1 MGKNKGIGKLYS
13 GLAPN
18 VLRGMSMNAGM
29 MACYDQAKQMLVE
42 YVTYDEKSMNTQV
55 GASLIAGFCAAA
67 FSLPFDMIKSRLQSG
82 NYGYTGVLHAATNI
96 FTKEGPLAFWTGFG
110 AYYGRCAP
118 HSMIILL
125 SIEKITL
132 WYRQILDLPPK
143 KV

>member
-1 MGKNKGIGKLYS
+1 MSCIGVGKLYS

-29 MACYDQAKQMLVE
+29 LACYDQAKQMLVE
-42 YVTYDEKSMNTQV
+42 NVTHDEKSMKTQV

-82 NYGYTGVLHAATNI
+82 NYGYTGVVNAATNI
-96 FTKEGPLAFWTGFG
+96 LTKEGPLAFWTGFG

-125 SIEKITL
+125 SIEKITA
-132 WYRQILDLPPK
+132 WYRQSLGIPQK
-143 KV
+143 KA